1 MRFFV
6 FCVLLLLATA
16 TASRW
21 KVVRDVNSQDS
32 DEEATDSANLQ
43 TLPPAN
49 RARNRQ
55 YNAQPSE
62 SLKQLIQQGYQDWEA
77 YKGLHGKSFTDE
89 NEENERML
97 AFLAAQQH
105 VRQHNEAYEKGDAT
119 FKLDVNN
126 IADLPFS
133 EYQKLNGY
141 RRLYGD
147 VMRRN
152 SSLFL
157 APHNVNVPESMDW
170 RDHGYVTECYW
181 IIGGQH
187 KRSKGVLVS
196 LSEQNLVDCSAAYGN
211 NGCNGGLMDF
221 AFQYIKENHGVD
233 TEPVSL
239 FIIPNQVTGL
249 QLLLLAYPY
258 KARQKKCHFVRSSVG
273 AEDTEIA
280 VATQGPVS
288 VAIDAGH
295 RSFQLYKTGVYFE
308 KACSIGP
315 GVLVVGYGTDAEDG
329 DYWIV
334 KNSWGATWGEK
345 GYIRMARNKNNHC
358 ELLARPA
365 IHWSEQNKFLLYIL

>member
-6 FCVLLLLATA
+6 FCVVVA
-16 TASRW
+16 ASYSHCFQ
-21 KVVRDVNSQDS
+21 V
-32 DEEATDSANLQ
+32 EAH
-43 TLPPAN
+43 

-157 APHNVNVPESMDW
+157 APHNVNVPESMT
-170 RDHGYVTECYW
+170 GEIMATATGSLE
-181 IIGGQH
+181 GQH

-233 TEPVSL
+233 TETS
-239 FIIPNQVTGL
+239 
-249 QLLLLAYPY
+249 YPY

-273 AEDTEIA
+273 AEDTGFMDLPE
-280 VATQGPVS
+280 GMRNS
-288 VAIDAGH
+288 C
-295 RSFQLYKTGVYFE
+295 SEQLDH
-308 KACSIGP
+308 

-334 KNSWGATWGEK
+334 KNRETTNRQA
-345 GYIRMARNKNNHC
+345 
-358 ELLARPA
+358 
-365 IHWSEQNKFLLYIL
+365 